1 MLAFKPWDY
10 QRVGVDWIL
19 DHKEC
24 CLFWE
29 MGLGKSVVTLTAIKR
44 LIESMEVE
52 KTLIVAPKKVA
63 ETTWTSEAE
72 KWCHTQDLRVVKV
85 MGTEKQRRAALA
97 TEADIYV
104 TGRDSIVWLV
114 GEFKGK
120 LPFDLIVID
129 ELTSFKNHRSQR
141 FKAMRIARAS
151 ASRVVGLTGTPAP
164 NGLADLWGQMFCVDG
179 GKRLG
184 TAVTKYRTAYFNE
197 VKWNN
202 ITVRYN
208 LKPGAEEAIR
218 SKLEDIC
225 LTMQAKDYLQLPSI
239 MVHEVP
245 VDLGATTMNKYKRF
259 EREKVLEFKREHEG
273 KDKTIMAT
281 SAAALMNKL
290 AQYSNGA
297 IYDENHNVAEIHT
310 EKLDKLAE
318 IVEEANGA
326 SILVFYQYKHDV
338 PRITQR
344 LKGYTVKTYEGEEQL
359 KEWNKG
365 EIDVL
370 LAHPASTA
378 YGLNMQAGGHYIV
391 WFSTGWDL
399 ELYQQANAR
408 LHRQGQQHPVTVY
421 KLIGKGT
428 VDERAN
434 LALSGKTKTQQAL
447 MDGLKYLLNKHN

>member
-1 MLAFKPWDY
+1 
-10 QRVGVDWIL
+10 
-19 DHKEC
+19 
-24 CLFWE
+24 
-29 MGLGKSVVTLTAIKR
+29 
-44 LIESMEVE
+44 
-52 KTLIVAPKKVA
+52 
-63 ETTWTSEAE
+63 
-72 KWCHTQDLRVVKV
+72 
-85 MGTEKQRRAALA
+85 
-97 TEADIYV
+97 
-104 TGRDSIVWLV
+104 
-114 GEFKGK
+114 
-120 LPFDLIVID
+120 
-129 ELTSFKNHRSQR
+129 
-141 FKAMRIARAS
+141 MRIARAS

-164 NGLADLWGQMFCVDG
+164 NGLVDLWGQMFCVDG

-208 LKPGAEEAIR
+208 LKAGAEEAIR
-218 SKLEDIC
+218 SKLADIC
-225 LTMQAKDYLQLPSI
+225 LTMQAKDYLQLPSL

-245 VDLGATTMNKYKRF
+245 VDLGATVSNKYKRF

-273 KDKTIMAT
+273 QDKTIMAT

-290 AQYSNGA
+290 AQFANGA
-297 IYDENHNVAEIHT
+297 IYDEDHNVT
-310 EKLDKLAE
+310 EVHSEKVDKLAE

-338 PRITQR
+338 PRISKR
-344 LKGYTVKTYEGEEQL
+344 LKEYKVRTYEGEEDL
-359 KEWNKG
+359 KAWNRG

-391 WFSTGWDL
+391 WFGTGWDL

-434 LALSGKTKTQQAL
+434 MALTGKTKTQQAL